1 MTAARVARAQGVEA
15 ELYAQESY
23 AAAETALA
31 DARRGL
37 AERNYGSAIEAASLA
52 SIRADEA
59 YARAILGK
67 QRMTRRARRQLFEI
81 LSLLEEAGGAEV
93 RESELLQALDDRL
106 GQLERELEEGLSA
119 KVYEDG
125 LELKN
130 ESLEFLNRLKEE
142 PTQQER

>member
-1 MTAARVARAQGVEA
+1 
-15 ELYAQESY
+15 
-23 AAAETALA
+23 
-31 DARRGL
+31 
-37 AERNYGSAIEAASLA
+37 
-52 SIRADEA
+52 
-59 YARAILGK
+59 
-67 QRMTRRARRQLFEI
+67 MTRRARRQLFEI

-93 RESELLQALDDRL
+93 GESELQALDDRL
-106 GQLERELEEGLSA
+106 GRLERELEEGLSA